1 MTARNNKSQ
10 SLTDRLNLMFW
21 TTLLRGILAAL
32 LGVLLLFLPE
42 KTTPFLISFMGMF
55 WLLSGLLSIR
65 WATSERKVKP
75 LSLIAGVIA
84 VVAGLSALLNRFRP
98 FGYALDEVLIITILG
113 SLLILT
119 GLMHIVGGFRIGER
133 EERTRTVA
141 SVLLGVFE
149 TFMGL
154 LLIIK
159 PLERGQLIYYLAA
172 IWALLGGFILLG
184 DALLLRK
191 SSRLSRVQADEGEIN
206 QE

>member
-1 MTARNNKSQ
+1 MTTKNNKSQ

-32 LGVLLLFLPE
+32 LGVLLLFQPE

>member
-1 MTARNNKSQ
+1 MTTKNIKSQ

-32 LGVLLLFLPE
+32 LGVLLLFQPE

-65 WATSERKVKP
+65 WATSARKVKP

-159 PLERGQLIYYLAA
+159 PLERGQLIYNLAA

-184 DALLLRK
+184 DALLLRR

>member
-1 MTARNNKSQ
+1 MTSKNNKSQ

-32 LGVLLLFLPE
+32 LGVLLLFQPE

-65 WATSERKVKP
+65 WATLERKVKP

>member
-1 MTARNNKSQ
+1 MTTKNNKSQ

-32 LGVLLLFLPE
+32 LGVLLLFQPE

-65 WATSERKVKP
+65 WATLERKVKP

>member
-1 MTARNNKSQ
+1 MTTKNNKSQ

-32 LGVLLLFLPE
+32 LGVLLLFQPE

-65 WATSERKVKP
+65 WATSARKVKP

-191 SSRLSRVQADEGEIN
+191 SSRLSRVQADNGQIN
-206 QE
+206 RE

>member
-1 MTARNNKSQ
+1 MTSKNNKSQ

-32 LGVLLLFLPE
+32 LGVLLLFQPE

-191 SSRLSRVQADEGEIN
+191 SSRLSLVQADEGEIN